1 MTVKKDPKRQLLGKI
16 AKARGKQFESRIDD
30 SFAYYAQKGFAIIEK
45 TPEPMHPTK
54 NLGNGKFIAYYEKQ
68 AQPDYKG
75 TIKGGRTVMFEAKFT
90 AADRMEQS
98 RVLQSQQDYMD
109 RHQALGARCFVIAG
123 FSSGMV
129 YCVPWDIWK
138 TMKDHFGRK
147 YVTEA
152 TWRNIK
158 CRRRGMARCFCS
170 TELKGVTT
178 MSEISMYEAQKKKM
192 QGLCDEHDLVYRF
205 EKGRYPIIFTIK
217 PVQGMD
223 AQISM
228 LENVEEVGYR
238 SPDASM
244 SWIFEDGGLDT
255 KVTGG
260 TFTISKTLRT
270 KIESILVKMITYWQ
284 QYFFRDVLE
293 KNALRSGLMPVI
305 DEDEAGDTDEEPED
319 EGDMQGEDGPEVDLD
334 DPDIQQAIT
343 IVRAENKATVGLLQ
357 RRMSVGY
364 AKAARLIDA
373 LEELGVVGP
382 YNGSDGRE
390 VLPTDEPDDT
400 EGGED

>member
-1 MTVKKDPKRQLLGKI
+1 
-16 AKARGKQFESRIDD
+16 
-30 SFAYYAQKGFAIIEK
+30 
-45 TPEPMHPTK
+45 
-54 NLGNGKFIAYYEKQ
+54 
-68 AQPDYKG
+68 
-75 TIKGGRTVMFEAKFT
+75 
-90 AADRMEQS
+90 
-98 RVLQSQQDYMD
+98 
-109 RHQALGARCFVIAG
+109 
-123 FSSGMV
+123 
-129 YCVPWDIWK
+129 
-138 TMKDHFGRK
+138 
-147 YVTEA
+147 
-152 TWRNIK
+152 
-158 CRRRGMARCFCS
+158 
-170 TELKGVTT
+170 

-205 EKGRYPIIFTIK
+205 EKDKYPIIFTIK

-284 QYFFRDVLE
+284 QYFFRDVME
-293 KNALRSGLMPVI
+293 KGALRAGLMPVI
-305 DEDEAGDTDEEPED
+305 DEDEVTDDEEPEEADDDTED
-319 EGDMQGEDGPEVDLD
+319 EEFPDIDLD
-334 DPDIQQAIT
+334 DPEVQQAT
-343 IVRAENKATVGLLQ
+343 AIVRAENKATVALLQ
-357 RRMSVGY
+357 RRMNIGY
-364 AKAARLIDA
+364 AHAARMLDA

-382 YNGSDGRE
+382 FNGADPRE
-390 VLPTDEPDDT
+390 VLPSDEPEDE

>member
-1 MTVKKDPKRQLLGKI
+1 MNEYEMYNAYCGKLMNLC
-16 AKARGKQFESRIDD
+16 
-30 SFAYYAQKGFAIIEK
+30 IENK
-45 TPEPMHPTK
+45 LAHSLNCTNYPCTLTIRPE
-54 NLGNGKFIAYYEKQ
+54 G
-68 AQPDYKG
+68 
-75 TIKGGRTVMFEAKFT
+75 
-90 AADRMEQS
+90 
-98 RVLQSQQDYMD
+98 
-109 RHQALGARCFVIAG
+109 
-123 FSSGMV
+123 
-129 YCVPWDIWK
+129 
-138 TMKDHFGRK
+138 
-147 YVTEA
+147 
-152 TWRNIK
+152 
-158 CRRRGMARCFCS
+158 
-170 TELKGVTT
+170 
-178 MSEISMYEAQKKKM
+178 
-192 QGLCDEHDLVYRF
+192 
-205 EKGRYPIIFTIK
+205 
-217 PVQGMD
+217 GMD

>member
-1 MTVKKDPKRQLLGKI
+1 
-16 AKARGKQFESRIDD
+16 
-30 SFAYYAQKGFAIIEK
+30 
-45 TPEPMHPTK
+45 
-54 NLGNGKFIAYYEKQ
+54 
-68 AQPDYKG
+68 
-75 TIKGGRTVMFEAKFT
+75 
-90 AADRMEQS
+90 
-98 RVLQSQQDYMD
+98 
-109 RHQALGARCFVIAG
+109 
-123 FSSGMV
+123 
-129 YCVPWDIWK
+129 
-138 TMKDHFGRK
+138 
-147 YVTEA
+147 
-152 TWRNIK
+152 
-158 CRRRGMARCFCS
+158 
-170 TELKGVTT
+170 

-205 EKGRYPIIFTIK
+205 EKDRYPIIFTIK

-260 TFTISKTLRT
+260 TFTISKTL
-270 KIESILVKMITYWQ
+270 WQ

>member
-1 MTVKKDPKRQLLGKI
+1 
-16 AKARGKQFESRIDD
+16 
-30 SFAYYAQKGFAIIEK
+30 
-45 TPEPMHPTK
+45 
-54 NLGNGKFIAYYEKQ
+54 
-68 AQPDYKG
+68 
-75 TIKGGRTVMFEAKFT
+75 
-90 AADRMEQS
+90 
-98 RVLQSQQDYMD
+98 
-109 RHQALGARCFVIAG
+109 
-123 FSSGMV
+123 
-129 YCVPWDIWK
+129 
-138 TMKDHFGRK
+138 
-147 YVTEA
+147 
-152 TWRNIK
+152 
-158 CRRRGMARCFCS
+158 
-170 TELKGVTT
+170 

-192 QGLCDEHDLVYRF
+192 EGLCEEHDLTYRF
-205 EKGRYPIIFTIK
+205 QKDTYPPTFTIS
-217 PVQGMD
+217 PIQGMD
-223 AQISM
+223 AQLSM
-228 LENVEEVGYR
+228 LENVEEAGYI
-238 SPDASM
+238 SPEAKM
-244 SWIFEDGGLDT
+244 TWIFKDGSLET

-260 TFTISKTLRT
+260 TFTITKTLRT
-270 KIESILVKMITYWQ
+270 KIESVLMKMLTYWM